1 METPRNNNTDYFFK
15 NINQKTNKNILRCL
29 GDSFNLNEQCYE
41 IPFQELFFSFQINE
55 KTNIKKIDNLYIK
68 LQCPIHLTHNHL
80 ILLDWFLK
88 DEDNRNKFS
97 KIKCICKN
105 NNNQEFHQKL
115 FYCIKDKIFL
125 GNHLYEEHLNHS
137 EYENYLIEKEKF
149 DSFCK
154 SHNAKINKF
163 CSICNKNLC
172 NQCLEYHKHKEKI
185 NNNENFIKDFYNEI
199 TDCENKIFNNKIK
212 EAKNFFKKM
221 DDTINYV
228 NSICQNK
235 GLIDDI
241 NKYINLNSLMFK
253 YLNEVYY
260 FYNERNKNNNLNYQ
274 IVYNL
279 KKIFEQFSIP
289 KIFECYENN
298 VNYLKL
304 FKKYINNVNN
314 FILKIEELSDD
325 DFNDEENKLNITGI
339 TNPLEEENNEEVIE
353 KAENSNFHFNISKS
367 YNTYRNN
374 NFKFNF

>member
-1 METPRNNNTDYFFK
+1 
-15 NINQKTNKNILRCL
+15 
-29 GDSFNLNEQCYE
+29 
-41 IPFQELFFSFQINE
+41 
-55 KTNIKKIDNLYIK
+55 
-68 LQCPIHLTHNHL
+68 
-80 ILLDWFLK
+80 
-88 DEDNRNKFS
+88 
-97 KIKCICKN
+97 
-105 NNNQEFHQKL
+105 
-115 FYCIKDKIFL
+115 
-125 GNHLYEEHLNHS
+125 
-137 EYENYLIEKEKF
+137 
-149 DSFCK
+149 
-154 SHNAKINKF
+154 
-163 CSICNKNLC
+163 
-172 NQCLEYHKHKEKI
+172 
-185 NNNENFIKDFYNEI
+185 
-199 TDCENKIFNNKIK
+199 
-212 EAKNFFKKM
+212 M